1 MPGRYKARVSVEL
14 VDRDWNTA
22 IHAGLGRD
30 SSSFRVV
37 CPFVKERV
45 LTRLIKDH
53 RPGELRLVTRL
64 KLADF
69 ADGVSDIAALRAVLQ
84 AGGQVRGVRDLH
96 AKVFLF
102 GTSRAAVTSANL
114 TTRGLAGNH
123 EFGCVSEE
131 AAFVDACSGY
141 FNVLWDAAST
151 DVTSQ
156 QLEDWEHLVSE
167 HLDGGARPAAVAALP
182 DFGATVNVTATA
194 LPDLAPP
201 GWPAESGQAF
211 VKFFGEGSNRA
222 DHDAST
228 LGEVRRSGC
237 HWACTYPADKR
248 PRAVRDGDTIF
259 VGRLVARPND
269 TMIFGRVI
277 GREHRDGQD
286 DATPQDVTLRPFKKK
301 WPHYVRVHHG
311 QFVAGTLDN
320 GVSLAELMDTLGTDA
335 FASTRANAVTG
346 HGNTDPRKAFRQ
358 QPHVRLTPEAAAWV
372 TARLEE
378 AFRLHGT
385 VPTEA
390 LDQLDW
396 P

>member
-1 MPGRYKARVSVEL
+1 VSVEL
-14 VDRDWNTA
+14 VDRDWNGA
-22 IHAGLGRD
+22 MRAGLGRD

-37 CPFVKERV
+37 CPFVTERV
-45 LTRLIKDH
+45 LAGLIKEH
-53 RPGELRLVTRL
+53 RPDELRLVTRL

-84 AGGQVRGVRDLH
+84 AGGRVRGVRNLH

-102 GTSRAAVTSANL
+102 GTTRAAVTSANL

-131 AAFVDACSGY
+131 AAFLTACSAY
-141 FNVLWDAAST
+141 FDTLWDAAGT

-156 QLEDWEHLVSE
+156 QLDDWDDLVGE
-167 HLDGGARPAAVAALP
+167 HLDSGARPGAAAALP
-182 DFGATVNVTATA
+182 DFGTTVDVSAA
-194 LPDLAPP
+194 AMAELAPP

-228 LGEVRRSGC
+228 LAEVQRSGC
-237 HWACTYPADKR
+237 HWACTYPAGKR

-259 VGRLVARPND
+259 VGRLVSRPND

-277 GREHRDGQD
+277 GRQHRDGQD
-286 DATPQDVTLRPFKKK
+286 DATPQDVALRPFKQH
-301 WPHYVRVHHG
+301 WPHYIRVHHG
-311 QFVAGTLDN
+311 HFVAGALGN
-320 GVSLAELMDTLGTDA
+320 GVSLAELMDSLGADA
-335 FASTRANAVTG
+335 FASTRANAAAG
-346 HGNTDPRKAFRQ
+346 YGNTAPRSALRQ
-358 QPHVRLTPEAAAWV
+358 QAQVRLTSEASAWV

-378 AFRLHGT
+378 AFRMHGT
-385 VPTEA
+385 VPAEA

>member
-1 MPGRYKARVSVEL
+1 MTVEL
-14 VDRDWNTA
+14 VDRDWNSA
-22 IHAGLGRD
+22 VRAGLDRD

-45 LTRLIKDH
+45 LAGLIKDH
-53 RPGELRLVTRL
+53 RPGQLHLLTRL

-69 ADGVSDIAALRAVLQ
+69 ADGVSDIAALRGVLR

-102 GTSRAAVTSANL
+102 GTTRAAVTSANL

-123 EFGCVSEE
+123 EFGCISEE
-131 AAFVDACSGY
+131 VAFVATCSAYFDA
-141 FNVLWDAAST
+141 LWDAART

-156 QLEDWEHLVSE
+156 QLDDWEHLVGE
-167 HLDGGARPAAVAALP
+167 HLDGGARPAAAAALP
-182 DFGATVNVTATA
+182 DFGAIVNDTATA

-222 DHDAST
+222 DRKVST
-228 LGEVRRSGC
+228 LGEVQRSGC
-237 HWACTYPADKR
+237 HWACADPAEKR

-259 VGRLVARPND
+259 VGRLVAHPND

-277 GREHRDGQD
+277 GQEHRDGQD
-286 DATPQDVTLRPFKKK
+286 DATPQDIALRPFKER

-311 QFVAGTLDN
+311 QFVAGTLGN
-320 GVSLAELMDTLGTDA
+320 GVSLAELMGTLGADA
-335 FASTRANAVTG
+335 FASTRRNAAAG
-346 HGNTDPRKAFRQ
+346 HGNTDPRKVLSQ

-378 AFRLHGT
+378 AFRLHGS
-385 VPTEA
+385 VPAEA

>member
-1 MPGRYKARVSVEL
+1 MDVDL
-14 VDRDWNTA
+14 VDRDWHTA

-30 SSSFRVV
+30 SSSFRAV
-37 CPFVKERV
+37 CPFVKEPV
-45 LTRLIKDH
+45 LAGLIKTHRPAKLRLI
-53 RPGELRLVTRL
+53 TRF

-69 ADGVSDIAALRAVLQ
+69 ADGVSDIPALRAVLQ
-84 AGGQVRGVRDLH
+84 SGGRVRGVRDLH

-102 GTSRAAVTSANL
+102 GTTRAAVTSANL
-114 TTRGLAGNH
+114 TAKGLGGNH

-131 AAFVDACSGY
+131 VAFVAACSAY
-141 FNVLWDAAST
+141 FDALWDDASP

-156 QLEDWEHLVSE
+156 QLDEWEGLVGE
-167 HLDGGARPAAVAALP
+167 HLDHGARPGAAAGLP
-182 DFGATVNVTATA
+182 DFGATVKVSGAG
-194 LPDLAPP
+194 LPDVASP

-228 LGEVRRSGC
+228 LGEVQRSGC

-259 VGRLVARPND
+259 VGRLVAHPND

-286 DATPQDVTLRPFKKK
+286 DATPQDIALRPFKER

-311 QFVAGTLDN
+311 LFVAGTLDN
-320 GVSLAELMDTLGTDA
+320 GVSLAKLMDTMHADA
-335 FASTRANAVTG
+335 FASTRANAAAG
-346 HGNTDPRKAFRQ
+346 HGNTDPRRAFRQ
-358 QPHVRLTPEAAAWV
+358 QPHVRLTQEAAAWV
-372 TARLEE
+372 TTRLEE
-378 AFRLHGT
+378 TFRLHGT
-385 VPTEA
+385 VPAEA

>member
-1 MPGRYKARVSVEL
+1 MTVEL
-14 VDRDWNTA
+14 VDRDWNAA
-22 IHAGLGRD
+22 IHAGLGCD

-45 LTRLIKDH
+45 LAGLIKDH
-53 RPGELRLVTRL
+53 RPTELRLVTRL

-69 ADGVSDIAALRAVLQ
+69 ANGVSDIAALRAVLQ
-84 AGGQVRGVRDLH
+84 AGGRVRGVRDLH

-102 GTSRAAVTSANL
+102 GTTRAAVTSANL
-114 TTRGLAGNH
+114 TTAGLAGNH

-131 AAFVDACSGY
+131 AAFVDACSAY
-141 FNVLWDAAST
+141 FESLWAAAT
-151 DVTSQ
+151 PNVTSQ
-156 QLEDWEHLVSE
+156 QLDEWDLLVGE
-167 HLDGGARPAAVAALP
+167 HLDRGAPPGSAVGLP
-182 DFGATVNVTATA
+182 DFGAPVHVTAAT
-194 LPDLAPP
+194 LPDLAPS
-201 GWPAESGQAF
+201 GWPAESGHAF

-222 DHDAST
+222 DHGAST
-228 LGEVRRSGC
+228 FGEVQRSGC
-237 HWACTYPADKR
+237 HWACTYPVDKR
-248 PRAVRDGDTIF
+248 PRAVSDGDTIF

-277 GREHRDGQD
+277 GRQHRDGQD
-286 DATPQDVTLRPFKKK
+286 DATPQDVALRPFKEH

-311 QFVAGTLDN
+311 QFVAGTLGN
-320 GVSLAELMDTLGTDA
+320 GVSLAELMDSLGTDA
-335 FASTRANAVTG
+335 FASTRANAAAG
-346 HGNTDPRKAFRQ
+346 HGNTDPRRAFRQ

-372 TARLEE
+372 TGRLEE

-385 VPTEA
+385 VPAEA

>member
-1 MPGRYKARVSVEL
+1 VSVEL

-30 SSSFRVV
+30 SSSFRAV

-45 LTRLIKDH
+45 LNGLIKDH

-64 KLADF
+64 KLPDF
-69 ADGVSDIAALRAVLQ
+69 ADGVSDIAALRAVMQ
-84 AGGQVRGVRDLH
+84 AGGQVRGVRGLH

-102 GTSRAAVTSANL
+102 GTTRAAVTSANL
-114 TTRGLAGNH
+114 TTSGLAGNH

-131 AAFVDACSGY
+131 AAFVDACSAY
-141 FNVLWDAAST
+141 FEALWDAVGT

-156 QLEDWEHLVSE
+156 QLDHWEDLVGE
-167 HLDGGARPAAVAALP
+167 HLDSGARPGAAAAFP
-182 DFGATVNVTATA
+182 DFGATVNLTAPT

-228 LGEVRRSGC
+228 LGEVQRSGC
-237 HWACTYPADKR
+237 HWACTYPAEKR

-259 VGRLVARPND
+259 VGRLVSRPND

-286 DATPQDVTLRPFKKK
+286 DATPQDIALRPFKER

-311 QFVAGTLDN
+311 QFVAGTLGN

-335 FASTRANAVTG
+335 FASTRANAATG
-346 HGNTDPRKAFRQ
+346 HGNTDPRRAFRQ
-358 QPHVRLTPEAAAWV
+358 QPQVRLTSEAAAWI

-385 VPTEA
+385 VPAEA
-390 LDQLDW
+390 LEQLDW